1 MDLSECV
8 VYRLAFGLADQFLEA
23 KVHMGTDRYR
33 NNPAAGG
40 DLETIVAEILRRLAI
55 VDHVGEELVRDAV
68 GDVIEGRRPR
78 W

>member
-1 MDLSECV
+1 MELHEAV
-8 VYRLAFGLADQFLEA
+8 TYRLAFGLADQLLEA
-23 KVHMGTDRYR
+23 KVHMGADRYR

-55 VDHVGEELVRDAV
+55 VDQVEIELVRKAV

>member
-1 MDLSECV
+1 MELNEAV
-8 VYRLAFGLADQFLEA
+8 TYRLAFGLADQLLEA
-23 KVHMGTDRYR
+23 KVHMGSDRYR
-33 NNPAAGG
+33 LNPAAGG

-55 VDHVGEELVRDAV
+55 VDHVGEELVREAV